1 MGMRPSTADRQALAR
16 RLRVY
21 VITDERDDLPDLL
34 RVLAAA
40 AQGGATAVQLRRK
53 AQLGREFVTFARALR
68 DFTREAG
75 LLFFVNDRVDVAQIV
90 DADGVHV
97 GQDDISCRDARRLL
111 GDRIIGVSAETAEEA
126 LRAERDGA
134 DYLGVGAVYNTRSK
148 ADAGRAGLAGLAEIA
163 RLVRIPVVGIGGISP
178 ENAGPVLQAGAAGL
192 AVISAVM
199 DAPDPERATR
209 RLVAVCRE
217 FAVR

>member
-1 MGMRPSTADRQALAR
+1 MGMGPSIAKRQTLAQ
-16 RLRVY
+16 RLQVY
-21 VITDERDDLPDLL
+21 VVTDERDDLPDLL

-53 AQLGREFVTFARALR
+53 SQQGREFVAFARALR

-97 GQDDISCRDARRLL
+97 GQDDISCKDARRLL
-111 GDRIIGVSAETAEEA
+111 GDRIIGVSTETTAEA
-126 LRAERDGA
+126 LRAEEDGA
-134 DYLGVGAVYNTRSK
+134 DYLGVGAVYHTRSK
-148 ADAGRAGLAGLAEIA
+148 GDAGRAGLTGLAEIA

-178 ENAGPVLQAGAAGL
+178 ENAGPVLQAGATGL

-199 DAPDPERATR
+199 DAPDPEAATR
-209 RLVAVCRE
+209 RLAAVCSE
-217 FAVR
+217 FAAR